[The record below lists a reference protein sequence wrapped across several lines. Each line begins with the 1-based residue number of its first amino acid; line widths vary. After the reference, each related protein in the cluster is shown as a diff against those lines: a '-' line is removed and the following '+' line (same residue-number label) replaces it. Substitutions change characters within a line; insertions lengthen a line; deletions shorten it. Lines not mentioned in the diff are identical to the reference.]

1 MEDVVKLN
9 PNFWPGR
16 RVLLT
21 GHTGFKG
28 AWLLLWLQELG
39 AQVWGTALA
48 PDPEPNLFR
57 QLALVRLP
65 GKQNRWLHHE
75 GRPA

>member
-1 MEDVVKLN
+1 MLDST
-9 PNFWPGR
+9 FWRGR

-39 AQVWGTALA
+39 AQVWCYALEA
-48 PDPEPNLFR
+48 EPAPNLFR
-57 QLALVRLP
+57 QLSVERPTEDFAWHHRKATLP
-65 GKQNRWLHHE
+65 IGLI
-75 GRPA
+75 

>member
-1 MEDVVKLN
+1 MLD
-9 PNFWPGR
+9 PAFWCGR

-39 AQVWGTALA
+39 AQVWCYSLEAEPA
-48 PDPEPNLFR
+48 PNLFR
-57 QLALVRLP
+57 QLA
-65 GKQNRWLHHE
+65 
-75 GRPA
+75 A